1 MDMQSRSPARL
12 LAPVA
17 LVVFAIALLVVLTT
31 AGGGEKSKDASS
43 ETRQEQRDLE
53 LQRQRRQAKQ
63 ARQAK
68 RGNRLPQ
75 NVYVVK
81 TGDTLGSIAQKT
93 GIPVEKLQELNPNL
107 DPQALVSG
115 QRLKLR

>member
-1 MDMQSRSPARL
+1 MDHTRSRRPGRL
-12 LAPVA
+12 LAPIA
-17 LVVFAIALLVVLTT
+17 IVVFTIALLVVVTS
-31 AGGGEKSKDASS
+31 AGGGSHSKSPSAA
-43 ETRQEQRDLE
+43 TRQEQRDLG
-53 LQRQRRQAKQ
+53 LKKSRSRAAKKAAKQ
-63 ARQAK
+63 AGK
-68 RGNRLPQ
+68 LPQ

-93 GIPVEKLQELNPNL
+93 GIPVTRLQDLNPNL

>member
-12 LAPVA
+12 LAPIA
-17 LVVFAIALLVVLTT
+17 VVIFAIALLVVLAT
-31 AGGGEKSKDASS
+31 AGGDGKSKNVSGD
-43 ETRQEQRDLE
+43 TRQEQRDLQ
-53 LQRQRRQAKQ
+53 LRKQRKQAKQ
-63 ARQAK
+63 AK
-68 RGNRLPQ
+68 RGDRLPQ

-81 TGDTLGSIAQKT
+81 TGDTLGSIAEKT
-93 GIPVEKLQELNPNL
+93 GVPVDKLQELNPNL

>member
-1 MDMQSRSPARL
+1 MDDTRSRRPGRL
-12 LAPVA
+12 LAPIA
-17 LVVFAIALLVVLTT
+17 IVVFAIALLVVVTS
-31 AGGGEKSKDASS
+31 AGGGNHSKSPSAA
-43 ETRQEQRDLE
+43 TRQEQRDLE
-53 LQRQRRQAKQ
+53 LKKSRAKK
-63 ARQAK
+63 ASSK
-68 RGNRLPQ
+68 RAGKLPQ

-93 GIPVEKLQELNPNL
+93 GIPVERLQGLNPNL